1 MKKIIHSAL
10 VAGLSISAALF
21 MVGLILNASLNNLGL
36 LIIEIGIYVL
46 IMTPITSL
54 VIISLIL
61 KREDPKFTIM
71 IVLIMLSIITS
82 ALITYMLG

>member
-1 MKKIIHSAL
+1 MRKIVHSTL

-21 MVGLILNASLNNLGL
+21 TVGLILSASLYNLGL

-54 VIISLIL
+54 VAISLIL

-71 IVLIMLSIITS
+71 IVLIISSIVIS
-82 ALITYMLG
+82 ALITYMLS